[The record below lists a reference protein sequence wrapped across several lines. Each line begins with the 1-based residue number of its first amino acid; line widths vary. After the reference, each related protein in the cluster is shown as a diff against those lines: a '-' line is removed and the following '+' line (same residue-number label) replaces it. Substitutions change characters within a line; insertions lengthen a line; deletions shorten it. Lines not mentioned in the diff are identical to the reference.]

1 MSNTGYMLYICYNRI
16 MEITTTKELLVE
28 NLIKYFNAD
37 FLKSLEE
44 VELDQDEKDANII
57 LSRKKIKADAEGLA
71 TIVFKSFE

>member
-1 MSNTGYMLYICYNRI
+1 

-28 NLIKYFNAD
+28 SLIKYFNAD

-44 VELDQDEKDANII
+44 ADLDQDEKDANII

-71 TIVFKSFE
+71 TVVFKSFE

>member
-1 MSNTGYMLYICYNRI
+1 

-28 NLIKYFNAD
+28 NLVKYFNSD

-44 VELDQDEKDANII
+44 ADLDQDEKDANII

-71 TIVFKSFE
+71 TVVFKSFE

>member
-1 MSNTGYMLYICYNRI
+1 MLYICYNRI

-28 NLIKYFNAD
+28 KLIKYFNSD

-44 VELDQDEKDANII
+44 VDLDQDEKDANVI

-71 TIVFKSFE
+71 TVVFKAFE